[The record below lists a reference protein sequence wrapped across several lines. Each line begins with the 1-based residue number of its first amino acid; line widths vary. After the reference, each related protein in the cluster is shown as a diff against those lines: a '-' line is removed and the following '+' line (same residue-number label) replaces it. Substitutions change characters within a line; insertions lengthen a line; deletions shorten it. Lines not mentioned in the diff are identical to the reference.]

1 MISFIYIYIYN
12 RLPDHVVAQT
22 IVAGFT
28 GQLKGWWDNYLT
40 FDDRNSILKAYRIN
54 ESNEVESRTFH
65 KPSSSLYHLS
75 QALSAWFAYIY
86 IYES

>member
-1 MISFIYIYIYN
+1 MRSFIYIYIYN

-75 QALSAWFAYIY
+75 RALSVWFAYIY
-86 IYES
+86 I

>member
-40 FDDRNSILKAYRIN
+40 FDDKNSILKA
-54 ESNEVESRTFH
+54 
-65 KPSSSLYHLS
+65 
-75 QALSAWFAYIY
+75 
-86 IYES
+86 